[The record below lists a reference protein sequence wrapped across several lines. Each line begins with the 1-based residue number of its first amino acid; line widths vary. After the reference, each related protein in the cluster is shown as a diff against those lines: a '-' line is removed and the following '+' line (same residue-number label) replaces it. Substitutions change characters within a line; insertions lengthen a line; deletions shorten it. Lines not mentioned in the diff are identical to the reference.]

1 MLKSC
6 TCMCQKL
13 AKDKQLKLQLQINQN
28 LTKIYYA
35 YIKTLFICIVYT
47 STGYKSE
54 INVHN
59 KFCLPKSKY
68 SVFCFQSCVM
78 LQKKIIST
86 STKGSVNK
94 QYAIKKKNVINLLHR
109 SISKLICSYV
119 FCSQSA
125 TRTLLVLYL

>member
-1 MLKSC
+1 
-6 TCMCQKL
+6 MCQKL
-13 AKDKQLKLQLQINQN
+13 AKDKPLKLQLQINQN

-78 LQKKIIST
+78 YIVEKNNF
-86 STKGSVNK
+86 NK
-94 QYAIKKKNVINLLHR
+94 HEGECKQTIRY
-109 SISKLICSYV
+109 
-119 FCSQSA
+119 
-125 TRTLLVLYL
+125 